1 MELPLRRTH
10 YVCVPTTQNEVTAD
24 APGSQGVTP
33 FKTKINLSS
42 RNAPMCISL
51 GASQLLKQR

>member
-1 MELPLRRTH
+1 MELPLRRTR
-10 YVCVPTTQNEVTAD
+10 YVSVPNTSNEVIAD

-33 FKTKINLSS
+33 FKTKINSSS

-51 GASQLLKQR
+51 GASPPLKQR